1 MGAAQQAGASML
13 WLLPTWVFCT
23 CIASLAGNQ
32 YVQSTLD
39 CLTPVTLA
47 QAAAVLLYLFH
58 RCQRKQQC
66 RQQLQT
72 PATVTLGALQLLS
85 SILTL
90 GSFGLAGVAETYM
103 VRAIEPLCS
112 CALLCFLYQRRCSS
126 RELLLLTVVVVGVWC
141 VVWPRAPNNSGVH
154 IDVQQP
160 GAHRSDPTGTS
171 DHGWQAINSYACDL
185 WQSIV
190 SNSKH
195 QRGFR
200 ACQISASDT

>member
-47 QAAAVLLYLFH
+47 QAAAALLYLFH
-58 RCQRKQQC
+58 RCQHKQQY
-66 RQQLQT
+66 RQLQT

-90 GSFGLAGVAETYM
+90 GSFGLAGVTETFM

-112 CALLCFLYQRRCSS
+112 CALLCFLYQRRCSG
-126 RELLLLTVVVVGVWC
+126 RELFLLTVVVVGAWC
-141 VVWPRAPNNSGVH
+141 VLWPQTTNSSGVH
-154 IDVQQP
+154 NAVQQL
-160 GAHRSDPTGTS
+160 GSDPTTG
-171 DHGWQAINSYACDL
+171 
-185 WQSIV
+185 
-190 SNSKH
+190 K
-195 QRGFR
+195 
-200 ACQISASDT
+200 